1 MTDSQKK
8 PIWKNEQ
15 VWLFL
20 ITSGLFALLYSKFI
34 LGGFAYVFTD
44 CGADTLQINYAQYE
58 MFSSLFRSGDSG
70 YILQA
75 GLGMDVSSYYPAY
88 LIPYNLLLLL
98 APQRLLPWA
107 VLASAYL
114 KLLTISLVGYLFY
127 RKLMGEGIGTMAAAL
142 AWTFSGYVILWGQQY
157 GFCTCMALF
166 TVFMY
171 FLQCYLNGEKRWKN
185 AGFVLTVTMLLFA
198 SYYFLYMIAFFAV
211 FYVVIYSIMQKCSIK
226 FAAGKM
232 IGLGGIGI
240 LGTLIGGIALVPI
253 ADTFLESA
261 RAGAVSGGST
271 SGLFHPYK
279 GKTLGTIFARFF
291 SNQMLGIDKDYSG
304 NLNYYEG
311 IVLAVS
317 ILTVFAISYFLVKKA
332 TRVKAIF
339 LTALMAFL
347 VVMPFTSRVLV
358 FTKNSHRWCFMIC
371 FVEALAIGL
380 FLQDVF
386 RERNKKTVLC
396 GGTLATIIYAAML
409 AFVYSFKNIKVN
421 NKIAAEVC
429 AFFVV
434 YLLLI
439 VGGTR
444 IRKLYRVFPAAVLLV
459 LVCELFALNYPS
471 LWHRESPTRSQ
482 LATEYYNDGTKDA
495 AAYLKAQ
502 DDSLYR
508 IEKSYK
514 STAEND
520 GMAQG
525 YNGLS
530 VYMSTN
536 PSSLVRYHK
545 MYGPETLS
553 VNFVDFNKDD
563 YIRNSLLGTKYLFG
577 SAGYNAPQKVYTPV
591 GEAGGK
597 TIFENNYALPF
608 GYLYDKEWNADGLEK
623 LSGLDKTLTSLSGF
637 YYTDAKKSGSYEDA
651 SLPEGTDTSLMENVS
666 EAVDCTM
673 ENNADGITV
682 RNLGADPNVIF
693 PGVESD
699 FADENKLYGLSLTMD
714 VSEDTEMAVYYQTEG
729 DRGFSADK
737 VYTFSITKENN
748 TWEHV
753 LPSGITA
760 LRVDVS
766 TQIDY
771 ATIKDFE
778 VKSYDLNATGYTVL
792 KNSGVTDVSYSDSTY
807 QAQVT
812 NDTQE
817 NEMLCVPFFYQ
828 RGWSAR
834 IDGEEVE
841 VSNINSGLCGIE
853 IPSGTHEVV
862 LQYETPYRS
871 LGLGLTIVGVVIF
884 ILVFSQNLYKNFI
897 KLC

>member
-8 PIWKNEQ
+8 PIWKNEL

-58 MFSSLFRSGDSG
+58 MFSSLFRRGDSG

-171 FLQCYLNGEKRWKN
+171 FLQCYLNGEKRRKN
-185 AGFVLTVTMLLFA
+185 AGLVLTVTMLLFA

-211 FYVVIYSIMQKCSIK
+211 FYVVIYSIMQKRSIK
-226 FAAGKM
+226 SAAGKM
-232 IGLGGIGI
+232 IGLGGMGI

-339 LTALMAFL
+339 LTALMVFL

-386 RERNKKTVLC
+386 REKNKKTVLC
-396 GGTLATIIYAAML
+396 GGALATIIYAAMMV
-409 AFVYSFKNIKVN
+409 FVYSFKNIKVN

-434 YLLLI
+434 Y
-439 VGGTR
+439 
-444 IRKLYRVFPAAVLLV
+444 
-459 LVCELFALNYPS
+459 
-471 LWHRESPTRSQ
+471 Q
-482 LATEYYNDGTKDA
+482 
-495 AAYLKAQ
+495 
-502 DDSLYR
+502 
-508 IEKSYK
+508 
-514 STAEND
+514 
-520 GMAQG
+520 
-525 YNGLS
+525 
-530 VYMSTN
+530 
-536 PSSLVRYHK
+536 
-545 MYGPETLS
+545 
-553 VNFVDFNKDD
+553 
-563 YIRNSLLGTKYLFG
+563 
-577 SAGYNAPQKVYTPV
+577 
-591 GEAGGK
+591 
-597 TIFENNYALPF
+597 
-608 GYLYDKEWNADGLEK
+608 
-623 LSGLDKTLTSLSGF
+623 
-637 YYTDAKKSGSYEDA
+637 
-651 SLPEGTDTSLMENVS
+651 
-666 EAVDCTM
+666 
-673 ENNADGITV
+673 
-682 RNLGADPNVIF
+682 
-693 PGVESD
+693 
-699 FADENKLYGLSLTMD
+699 
-714 VSEDTEMAVYYQTEG
+714 
-729 DRGFSADK
+729 
-737 VYTFSITKENN
+737 
-748 TWEHV
+748 
-753 LPSGITA
+753 
-760 LRVDVS
+760 
-766 TQIDY
+766 
-771 ATIKDFE
+771 
-778 VKSYDLNATGYTVL
+778 
-792 KNSGVTDVSYSDSTY
+792 
-807 QAQVT
+807 
-812 NDTQE
+812 
-817 NEMLCVPFFYQ
+817 
-828 RGWSAR
+828 
-834 IDGEEVE
+834 
-841 VSNINSGLCGIE
+841 
-853 IPSGTHEVV
+853 
-862 LQYETPYRS
+862 
-871 LGLGLTIVGVVIF
+871 
-884 ILVFSQNLYKNFI
+884 
-897 KLC
+897 

>member
-1 MTDSQKK
+1 MTDTKRK
-8 PIWKNEQ
+8 PIWKNEL

-20 ITSGLFALLYSKFI
+20 ITSGLFTLLYSKFI

-70 YILQA
+70 YALQA
-75 GLGMDVSSYYPAY
+75 GLGMDLSSYCPAY
-88 LIPYNLLLLL
+88 LIPYNLLLIL

-114 KLLTISLVGYLFY
+114 KLLTMSLVGYLFY

-171 FLQCYLNGEKRWKN
+171 FFQCYLNGEKRWKN
-185 AGFVLTVTMLLFA
+185 AGLVLTVTILLFA

-211 FYVVIYSIMQKCSIK
+211 FYLLVYSVIEKRSVKSTVGKVV
-226 FAAGKM
+226 
-232 IGLGGIGI
+232 GLGGMGI
-240 LGTLIGGIALVPI
+240 LGVLMGGIALIPI

-261 RAGAVSGGST
+261 RSGALNGSVT
-271 SGLFHPYK
+271 SGILNPYK
-279 GKTLGTIFARFF
+279 SKTIGTIFARFL
-291 SNQMLGIDKDYSG
+291 SNQILGIDKDYTGS
-304 NLNYYEG
+304 LNYYEG
-311 IVLAVS
+311 MVLAVS
-317 ILTVFAISYFLVKKA
+317 ILTILAVSYFIIKKS
-332 TRVKAIF
+332 TRVRTIILTVLVIF
-339 LTALMAFL
+339 LS
-347 VVMPFTSRVLV
+347 VMPVTSRILI
-358 FTKNSHRWCFMIC
+358 FTKSAHRWCFMIC
-371 FVEALAIGL
+371 FAEALIIGL
-380 FLQDVF
+380 FLQDVL
-386 RERNKKTVLC
+386 RERNKKTVL
-396 GGTLATIIYAAML
+396 GGGILAVILYAAL
-409 AFVYSFKNIKVN
+409 LIYIYSFKNIKIN
-421 NKIAAEVC
+421 NKIVAEVST
-429 AFFVV
+429 FFVV
-434 YLLLI
+434 YLILVLI
-439 VGGTR
+439 VTN
-444 IRKLYRVFPAAVLLV
+444 IKKLYKIGSTVILAV
-459 LVCELFALNYPS
+459 LVCELFILNYPS
-471 LWHRESPTRSQ
+471 LWHRESPTRNQ
-482 LATEYYNDGTKDA
+482 LATEYYNDGTTDA
-495 AAYLKAQ
+495 VNYLKSQ

-508 IEKSYK
+508 IEKSYR

-520 GMAQG
+520 GMAQS

-536 PSSLVRYHK
+536 PSSLVSYHK

-577 SAGYNAPQKVYTPV
+577 SAGYNAPRKIYTPV

-597 TIFENNYALPF
+597 IVYENNYALPF
-608 GYLYDKEWNADGLEK
+608 GYLYDKEWSAGGLKK

-637 YYTDAKKSGSYEDA
+637 YYTDAEKNGAYKNA
-651 SLPEGTDTSLMENVS
+651 SLPEGTDTSLMEKVS

-673 ENNADGITV
+673 ESNADGITV
-682 RNLGADPNVIF
+682 RDLGADPNVIF

-714 VSEDTEMAVYYQTEG
+714 VSDDTEMAVYYQTEG
-729 DRGFSADK
+729 DEGFSADK
-737 VYTFSITKENN
+737 VYTFSITKKHN

-753 LPSGITA
+753 VPAGITA

-778 VKSYDLNATGYTVL
+778 VKSYDLDATGYTAL

-871 LGLGLTIVGVVIF
+871 LGLGMTIVGVVIF